1 MKNMKRNLGLLVLM
15 AGSLTGCAGRAYVA
29 YGGPPPPPP
38 PMASGY
44 VGRAPGPGYVWVD
57 GYYDWRGRYVW
68 VPGSW
73 MRPPRPRA
81 VWVPGRFEHRGR
93 RHEWVRGYWRY

>member
-1 MKNMKRNLGLLVLM
+1 MNNSTRFGMLAVL
-15 AGSLTGCAGRAYVA
+15 AGTLAIGAFGCGHRHYVA
-29 YGGPPPPPP
+29 YGPPPP
-38 PMASGY
+38 PMAAGY

-73 MRPPRPRA
+73 MRPPRPHA
-81 VWVPGRFEHRGR
+81 VWVPGRFDGHGRHRV
-93 RHEWVRGYWRY
+93 WVRGHWR